1 MNAFKF
7 HAPYMYS
14 EKIEWFKV
22 TFLKIEW
29 CNTPLE
35 LPPTGALL
43 KVIEYHYF
51 NPYVCISSTS
61 EENFTE

>member
-29 CNTPLE
+29 CNAPLE
-35 LPPTGALL
+35 PPPTGALRIMHMIALNFQVGL
-43 KVIEYHYF
+43 KNDSFQV
-51 NPYVCISSTS
+51 
-61 EENFTE
+61 

>member
-1 MNAFKF
+1 MNTFKF

-29 CNTPLE
+29 CNAPLE
-35 LPPTGALL
+35 PPPTGALATMES
-43 KVIEYHYF
+43 I
-51 NPYVCISSTS
+51 
-61 EENFTE
+61 